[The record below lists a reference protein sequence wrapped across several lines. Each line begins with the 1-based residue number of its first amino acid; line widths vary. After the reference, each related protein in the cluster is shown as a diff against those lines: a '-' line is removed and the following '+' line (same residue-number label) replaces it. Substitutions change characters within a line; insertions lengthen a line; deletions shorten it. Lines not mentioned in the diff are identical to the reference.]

1 VKNRRWRA
9 YIFPSI
15 VPGVDGSRK
24 TDNGALAAMLTDVWQ
39 TDTLKDLLDLHHIDL
54 PGMANN

>member
-1 VKNRRWRA
+1 
-9 YIFPSI
+9 
-15 VPGVDGSRK
+15 VDGSRQ